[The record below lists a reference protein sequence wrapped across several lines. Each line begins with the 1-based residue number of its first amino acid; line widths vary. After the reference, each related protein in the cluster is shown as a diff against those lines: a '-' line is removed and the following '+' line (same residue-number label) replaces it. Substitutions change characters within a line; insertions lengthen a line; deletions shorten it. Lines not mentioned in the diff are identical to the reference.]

1 MTLLIQW
8 SSRCNIFVGLDVQ
21 TFEPKRSHTEFS
33 GGYVGLSS
41 GHLYSGLWSFDQS
54 ISLGA
59 FKQRW
64 INGMSSGEWEKQ
76 TKQLK
81 SEWCHVKWNVYNK
94 TWTGKDIV
102 GIYLDILYLGTKW
115 KRYECLKVIFPLG
128 ESLDEAVSFVTADV
142 NVNPYLKTRKP

>member
-1 MTLLIQW
+1 M
-8 SSRCNIFVGLDVQ
+8 
-21 TFEPKRSHTEFS
+21 
-33 GGYVGLSS
+33 
-41 GHLYSGLWSFDQS
+41 
-54 ISLGA
+54 
-59 FKQRW
+59 
-64 INGMSSGEWEKQ
+64 
-76 TKQLK
+76 
-81 SEWCHVKWNVYNK
+81 KWNAYNN